1 MNKKI
6 PVTPNTYTHAYK
18 AEWTDCDNYV
28 LTLFESGLTAPV
40 GTLTLQVFK
49 TEHKGDAYLW
59 NFHVLPICRG
69 KGYGRKLLDRALKIA
84 RENHCR
90 RAVLDWDGR
99 DTPLWVYDW
108 YTRRGFDESKIGR
121 GCAQMVKPLKS
132 E

>member
-6 PVTPNTYTHAYK
+6 PHTYTHAYK
-18 AEWTDCDNYV
+18 AEWKDCDNYV

-69 KGYGRKLLDRALKIA
+69 KGYGRKLLDKALKIA

-90 RAVLDWDGR
+90 RAVLDWDSQ
-99 DTPLWVYDW
+99 DAPQWVFDW
-108 YTRRGFDESKIGR
+108 YVRRGFNEVKIGR
-121 GCAQMVKPLKS
+121 GGAQMVKPLKS